1 MIYGTPTSYCVSR
14 CVWFFFLLHF
24 ASLNVPKKNHWWL
37 NDNRII
43 VNKQTNKQN
52 YYTKQI
58 YVRYYCCCPK
68 IFLSWFLLVFCYF
81 HPLNKHIGWI
91 FLFLSVSNNWCF
103 FFYFADHHSDEQ
115 FKWFIGFQL
124 FPIWFSCCCSSCWF
138 FKSMSKNGLN
148 DFLIILN

>member
-103 FFYFADHHSDEQ
+103 FFTSLIIILMSNSSDSLAFNYFRFDSVVVV
-115 FKWFIGFQL
+115 L
-124 FPIWFSCCCSSCWF
+124 VV
-138 FKSMSKNGLN
+138 
-148 DFLIILN
+148 DFLNLCPKMV